1 MYRISELAQRVRLSR
16 STLLYYEKIGLL
28 RGRRCRN
35 GYREYDD
42 ADLQRLRLIQKLQ
55 AGGLSLSEVKACLD
69 SRIDRSILR
78 KRLAGLDREI
88 KEKQKSRDLLAGL
101 LGERPLTE
109 WHTALN
115 VLAPDAHVT
124 WLLAQG
130 FSEKDALRLKWLS
143 KDMNE
148 HDSYMADF
156 MKIFETLERWGP
168 GSADETLRA
177 LSALPQKPSRILEIG
192 SGKGVATHV
201 LAEHTDAG
209 IIAVD
214 NEPIAIDALNDA
226 MVTRGFHTRVQG
238 VCASMTDL
246 PFDDGSFDL
255 IWSEGSA
262 YVMGV
267 ERALRDWKRLLR
279 GPGMVVLS
287 DMVWLREEPAA
298 DAAAF
303 WNDEYPDMQSVSVR
317 QEQIRAT
324 GYAIVSDFALSD
336 ESWRNYI
343 EPLRKRVAELEE
355 TGNAS
360 SAAKDIRTEIEIY
373 DRFLGT
379 EFGYRFFV
387 LTTHEQ

>member
-1 MYRISELAQRVRLSR
+1 MYRISELAHRVDLSR

-28 RGRRCRN
+28 RGRRRTN

-42 ADLQRLRLIQKLQ
+42 SDLQRLRLIQKLQ
-55 AGGLSLSEVKACLD
+55 AGGLNLNEVKACLD

-78 KRLAGLDREI
+78 KRLAGLEEEI
-88 KEKQKSRDLLAGL
+88 KEKEKSRDLLAGL

-109 WHTALN
+109 WHTSLN
-115 VLAPDAHVT
+115 AVAPDAHVT

-168 GSADETLRA
+168 GSADDTLRA
-177 LSALPQKPSRILEIG
+177 LSALPQEPARILEIG
-192 SGKGVATHV
+192 SGKGVATNV
-201 LAEHTDAG
+201 LAEHTE
-209 IIAVD
+209 AVITAID
-214 NEPIAIDALNDA
+214 NEPTTIDALNKTMA
-226 MVTRGFHTRVQG
+226 TRGLHTRVQG

-246 PFDDGSFDL
+246 PFDDGTFDL
-255 IWSEGSA
+255 IWAEGSA

-287 DMVWLREEPAA
+287 DLVWLREEPAA
-298 DAAAF
+298 DAVAF
-303 WNDEYPDMQSVSVR
+303 WNDEYPDMQTVAVR

-324 GYAIVSDFALSD
+324 GYSIVSDFALSD
-336 ESWRNYI
+336 ESWSNYI
-343 EPLRKRVAELEE
+343 EPLRKRVAELED

-360 SAAKDIRTEIEIY
+360 SAAKDIRTELDIY
-373 DRFLGT
+373 DWFLGKD
-379 EFGYRFFV
+379 FGYRFFV
-387 LTTHEQ
+387 LTTHDR

>member
-1 MYRISELAQRVRLSR
+1 MYRISELAHRVDLSR

-28 RGRRCRN
+28 RGRRRTN

-42 ADLQRLRLIQKLQ
+42 SDLQRLRLVQKLQ
-55 AGGLSLSEVKACLD
+55 AGGLNLNEVKACLD

-78 KRLAGLDREI
+78 KRLVGLEQEI

-115 VLAPDAHVT
+115 AVAPDAHVT

-168 GSADETLRA
+168 GSADDTLRA
-177 LSALPQKPSRILEIG
+177 LSALPQEPARILEIG
-192 SGKGVATHV
+192 SGKGVATRV
-201 LAEHTDAG
+201 LAEHTE
-209 IIAVD
+209 AVITAID
-214 NEPIAIDALNDA
+214 NEPIAIDALNETMA
-226 MVTRGFHTRVQG
+226 TTGLHTRVHG

-246 PFDDGSFDL
+246 PFGDGSFDL
-255 IWSEGSA
+255 IWAEGSA

-298 DAAAF
+298 DAVAF
-303 WNDEYPDMQSVSVR
+303 WNDEYPDMQTVAVR

-324 GYAIVSDFALSD
+324 GYSIVSDFALSD
-336 ESWRNYI
+336 ESWSNYI
-343 EPLRKRVAELEE
+343 EPLRKRVAELED

-360 SAAKDIRTEIEIY
+360 SAAKDIRTELDIY
-373 DRFLGT
+373 DRFLGKD
-379 EFGYRFFV
+379 FGYRFFV
-387 LTTHEQ
+387 LTTHDQ